1 MSIEKTLVQ
10 AKGYTITVESWEND
24 GDYSQT
30 KEVTVDTLEKAKAL
44 ANICELAHRTK
55 NHRNGIGNTC
65 ESRDDE
71 KCKDLILEF
80 FQNEENLILLDNI
93 SCDDE
98 DDYIDIFNDWAYDL
112 LGCSEFY
119 LYRVCDSYE
128 ISYTPE
134 DVYVEKE
141 IILTRGRV

>member
-1 MSIEKTLVQ
+1 MIKNLIQ
-10 AKGYTITVESWEND
+10 KKGYTITVESWEND

-30 KEVTVDTLEKAKAL
+30 REVTVETLEKAKAL

-55 NHRNGIGNTC
+55 NNRNGIGNTS
-65 ESRDDE
+65 EYDEE

-80 FQNEENLILLDNI
+80 FENEENKVLLNDR
-93 SCDDE
+93 CKTE
-98 DDYIDIFNDWAYDL
+98 DDYIDIFNDWAGDL
-112 LGCSEFY
+112 LGYSEFY

-141 IILTRGRV
+141 IILTRGSKWLL